1 MALYESVIIGRQDL
15 TTSQFETIV
24 NEFIS
29 VIESLKGKIQ
39 KKESWGL
46 RNLAYKINKNR
57 KGHYMLLNIDGPADA
72 IVEYE
77 RLMRLHED
85 IIRFLTM
92 RIKSVDEK
100 PSPLM
105 SNKNDRQKNVSADDI
120 SESTENLKR
129 NIIMTQFNIKREAL
143 RKPNQKRKKS
153 CPFSAPNTPEIDY
166 KDLKVLT
173 RYVSERGKII
183 PSRIS
188 AVSAKRQRE
197 LSKAIKRARFLAL
210 MPYVVG

>member
-15 TTSQFETIV
+15 TPSQFETIV

-29 VIESLKGKIQ
+29 VIESLKGTIQ
-39 KKESWGL
+39 KQESWGL

-105 SNKNDRQKNVSADDI
+105 SNKNDRQKNLSADDTSI
-120 SESTENLKR
+120 SKES
-129 NIIMTQFNIKREAL
+129 
-143 RKPNQKRKKS
+143 
-153 CPFSAPNTPEIDY
+153 
-166 KDLKVLT
+166 
-173 RYVSERGKII
+173 
-183 PSRIS
+183 
-188 AVSAKRQRE
+188 
-197 LSKAIKRARFLAL
+197 
-210 MPYVVG
+210 

>member
-15 TTSQFETIV
+15 TPSQFETIV

-29 VIESLKGKIQ
+29 VIESLKGTIQ
-39 KKESWGL
+39 KQESWGL

-105 SNKNDRQKNVSADDI
+105 NNKNDRQKNLSADYT
-120 SESTENLKR
+120 SVSK
-129 NIIMTQFNIKREAL
+129 EA
-143 RKPNQKRKKS
+143 
-153 CPFSAPNTPEIDY
+153 
-166 KDLKVLT
+166 
-173 RYVSERGKII
+173 
-183 PSRIS
+183 
-188 AVSAKRQRE
+188 
-197 LSKAIKRARFLAL
+197 
-210 MPYVVG
+210 

>member
-29 VIESLKGKIQ
+29 VIESLKGTIQ

-105 SNKNDRQKNVSADDI
+105 SNKNDRQKNVSDDYI
-120 SESTENLKR
+120 SEPKES
-129 NIIMTQFNIKREAL
+129 
-143 RKPNQKRKKS
+143 
-153 CPFSAPNTPEIDY
+153 
-166 KDLKVLT
+166 
-173 RYVSERGKII
+173 
-183 PSRIS
+183 
-188 AVSAKRQRE
+188 
-197 LSKAIKRARFLAL
+197 
-210 MPYVVG
+210 

>member
-15 TTSQFETIV
+15 TPSQFKTIV

-29 VIESLKGKIQ
+29 VIESLKGTIQ
-39 KKESWGL
+39 KQESWGL

-100 PSPLM
+100 PSSLM
-105 SNKNDRQKNVSADDI
+105 SNKNDRQKKLSADDT
-120 SESTENLKR
+120 SVSK
-129 NIIMTQFNIKREAL
+129 EA
-143 RKPNQKRKKS
+143 
-153 CPFSAPNTPEIDY
+153 
-166 KDLKVLT
+166 
-173 RYVSERGKII
+173 
-183 PSRIS
+183 
-188 AVSAKRQRE
+188 
-197 LSKAIKRARFLAL
+197 
-210 MPYVVG
+210 

>member
-15 TTSQFETIV
+15 TPSQFETIV

-29 VIESLKGKIQ
+29 VIESLKGTIQ
-39 KKESWGL
+39 KQESWGL

-100 PSPLM
+100 PSPLI
-105 SNKNDRQKNVSADDI
+105 SNKNDRQKNLSADNT
-120 SESTENLKR
+120 SVTK
-129 NIIMTQFNIKREAL
+129 EA
-143 RKPNQKRKKS
+143 
-153 CPFSAPNTPEIDY
+153 
-166 KDLKVLT
+166 
-173 RYVSERGKII
+173 
-183 PSRIS
+183 
-188 AVSAKRQRE
+188 
-197 LSKAIKRARFLAL
+197 
-210 MPYVVG
+210 

>member
-24 NEFIS
+24 NELIS
-29 VIESLKGKIQ
+29 VIESLKGTIQ

-57 KGHYMLLNIDGPADA
+57 KGHYMLLNIDGPAEA

-120 SESTENLKR
+120 SEPTE
-129 NIIMTQFNIKREAL
+129 A
-143 RKPNQKRKKS
+143 
-153 CPFSAPNTPEIDY
+153 
-166 KDLKVLT
+166 
-173 RYVSERGKII
+173 
-183 PSRIS
+183 
-188 AVSAKRQRE
+188 
-197 LSKAIKRARFLAL
+197 
-210 MPYVVG
+210 